1 MTTRGDAMTRAD
13 TEAADASATASTLL
27 DEPTFHALYAR
38 TAAPLRAYIAR
49 SMASSA
55 YADDIL
61 QETFLRLLRTP
72 LATRDLDELRAYAFR
87 VAGNLM
93 ADHWRGR
100 RHESDERPP
109 EPGGAGPDPVLQV
122 DVRRLFGRLTRR
134 DRQLMWLAHVE
145 QASHQEIAGLLGL
158 KAGSI
163 RVLLSRARGRLAS
176 LLRAHG
182 HDQEERR

>member
-1 MTTRGDAMTRAD
+1 MTDRADAMTRAEM
-13 TEAADASATASTLL
+13 EAADAAAPTSALL
-27 DEPTFHALYAR
+27 DERTFHALYAR

-49 SMASSA
+49 AMATTA
-55 YADDIL
+55 HADDIL

-93 ADHWRGR
+93 TDHWRAR
-100 RHESDERPP
+100 RHESDEPAPDHGRT
-109 EPGGAGPDPVLQV
+109 GPDLGLRV
-122 DVRRLFGRLTRR
+122 DVRRLFARLTPR

-145 QASHQEIAGLLGL
+145 QASHQEIAQSLGL

-176 LLRAHG
+176 LLRANG
-182 HDQEERR
+182 REEER